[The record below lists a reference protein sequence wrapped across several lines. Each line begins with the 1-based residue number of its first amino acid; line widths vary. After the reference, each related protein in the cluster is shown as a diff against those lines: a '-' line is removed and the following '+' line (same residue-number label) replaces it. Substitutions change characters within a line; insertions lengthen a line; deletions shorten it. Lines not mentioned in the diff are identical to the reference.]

1 MRLPIELDRPLIFL
15 DLETTG
21 LSISED
27 RIIELAIMRLSPQ
40 GDVLERVRRFNPG
53 IPIPEEAFAVHGI
66 SDEDVAGE
74 APFAARA
81 KALHELLDPC
91 DLAGFNIRRFDVPML
106 LAEFRR
112 AGIDFDVRSRK
123 LIDVQL
129 IFHHQEPRDLSA
141 AARFYLER
149 EHQEAHTAI
158 GDIRTTAAVLAAQL
172 DRYEDVPNDL
182 AGLHDYCDTIRK
194 FETALERWFGERDG
208 GLVFRRGKH
217 RGEALDQVALE
228 KPDYLHW
235 MLGAQDIDP
244 DVLDVVRKA
253 LVAGS
258 GPSE

>member
-53 IPIPEEAFAVHGI
+53 IPIPAEAFAVHGI

-81 KALHELLDPC
+81 KALHEMLDPC

-172 DRYEDVPNDL
+172 DRYEDVPKDL
-182 AGLHDYCDTIRK
+182 AGLHDYCDTIHK
-194 FETALERWFGERDG
+194 FETALERWFGETDG

-217 RGEALDQVALE
+217 RGEALDQVARE
-228 KPDYLHW
+228 KPDYLRW
-235 MLGAQDIDP
+235 MLGAQDMDP

-253 LVAGS
+253 LVACS
-258 GPSE
+258 G